1 MLNQGQRLRVVHN
14 DEVVLEKIAHTVL
27 VNHFFENF
35 LFDGGEINPA
45 ALERV
50 VHFLRDRGKIGCA
63 LNDAPLGAQPEAVHE
78 QRERRNR
85 LGYATAVVSGIEIR
99 NAQAF
104 QFGGLLANTMN
115 GLCSDQWLIIFDLC
129 DAIMGHLL
137 NDSFVSADT
146 LAKGASGD
154 YF

>member
-35 LFDGGEINPA
+35 FFDGGEINPA

-50 VHFLRDRGKIGCA
+50 VHFLRDREKIGCA

-115 GLCSDQWLIIFDLC
+115 GLWFRSVAHNLRP
-129 DAIMGHLL
+129 
-137 NDSFVSADT
+137 V
-146 LAKGASGD
+146 
-154 YF
+154 